1 MYYYFV
7 TLYVLTIR
15 LLMKKFILSVLTIII
30 SLTTMSLQAENPF
43 YKPFDGTPHG
53 TAPFS
58 QFNDSL
64 WSSAIDRGI
73 ALAQQEVDAITAQ
86 RSRPDFDNTIVALER
101 VGEDLN
107 RVLNV
112 FYPLM
117 SANSTPAMMDIA
129 VEASQKLSDY
139 STSLILNQELWKK
152 NQGCL
157 R

>member
-1 MYYYFV
+1 
-7 TLYVLTIR
+7 
-15 LLMKKFILSVLTIII
+15 MKKFILSVLTIII

-112 FYPLM
+112 FYP
-117 SANSTPAMMDIA
+117 SCRPIA
-129 VEASQKLSDY
+129 H
-139 STSLILNQELWKK
+139 
-152 NQGCL
+152 
-157 R
+157 RR